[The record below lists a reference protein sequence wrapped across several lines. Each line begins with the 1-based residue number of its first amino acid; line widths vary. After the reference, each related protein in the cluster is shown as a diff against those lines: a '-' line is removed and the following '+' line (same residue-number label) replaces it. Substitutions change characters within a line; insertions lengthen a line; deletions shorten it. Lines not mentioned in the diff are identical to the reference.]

1 MTEPAVP
8 QKSGLSEPIWTIP
21 NIMSLGRLA
30 AAAFILWAIDTARW
44 DIALVLFAL
53 AAISDWF
60 DGFIARKFNQATVLG
75 RQLDPLV
82 DKVVVIAVMIHLA
95 ALPDSGVAPWM
106 VSVILA
112 RELIIQ
118 ALRSHLESANVGF
131 GAKMAGKLKMAVQ
144 CFAIVAVLLVF
155 REGGSQSADKILI
168 GVRDILIYAAL
179 VLTVYSGGAYLVR
192 AKAIFNQG
200 VSA

>member
-1 MTEPAVP
+1 MSENSDPEKPA
-8 QKSGLSEPIWTIP
+8 LTEPIWTIP
-21 NIMSLGRLA
+21 NIMSLGRLLA
-30 AAAFILWAIDTARW
+30 AGFILWAIDTAHW
-44 DIALVLFAL
+44 DAALILFAL

-60 DGFIARKFNQATVLG
+60 DGFIARRFNQATVLG

-82 DKVVVIAVMIHLA
+82 DKVVVIAVLIHLA
-95 ALPDSGVAPWM
+95 ALPDSGVSPWM

-118 ALRSHLESANVGF
+118 ALRSHLESASVGF

-155 REGGSQSADKILI
+155 RQGGVVSASGSL
-168 GVRDILIYAAL
+168 VMARDILVYGAIAL
-179 VLTVYSGGAYLVR
+179 TIYSGAAYLAQAKTLFEKR
-192 AKAIFNQG
+192 A
-200 VSA
+200 SA